1 LQIAI
6 RTLIE
11 EMMMAYPTPDQAQ
24 SRPHPRRTM
33 SHGMTMALVTAAF
46 AAGGLLLPG
55 LGAGTAQAQVKA
67 DPYRWCADFG
77 GRGGGGTS
85 CYYTS
90 FEQCRRELV
99 GRGGFCR
106 PNPFYTGA
114 RRTTDGYR
122 NRRHRDRGDY

>member
-1 LQIAI
+1 MAYS
-6 RTLIE
+6 TLI
-11 EMMMAYPTPDQAQ
+11 ASGAAGRRA
-24 SRPHPRRTM
+24 SRM
-33 SHGMTMALVTAAF
+33 SLKRLTMAVLAAVL
-46 AAGGLLLPG
+46 ATGSLLLPG
-55 LGAGTAQAQVKA
+55 LGTTAARAQVGP

-90 FEQCRRELV
+90 FAQCQRELL

-114 RRTTDGYR
+114 RRTTDGSG
-122 NRRHRDRGDY
+122 RRHYRERSPY

>member
-1 LQIAI
+1 
-6 RTLIE
+6 
-11 EMMMAYPTPDQAQ
+11 M
-24 SRPHPRRTM
+24 
-33 SHGMTMALVTAAF
+33 LVLAF
-46 AAGGLLLPG
+46 GAGGLLPG
-55 LGAGTAQAQVKA
+55 LGTTAARAQTGP

-90 FEQCRRELV
+90 FEQCRRELI

-114 RRTTDGYR
+114 RHATDGR
-122 NRRHRDRGDY
+122 GKRRYHRRDY

>member
-1 LQIAI
+1 MTDIHILQAG
-6 RTLIE
+6 RSSG
-11 EMMMAYPTPDQAQ
+11 
-24 SRPHPRRTM
+24 SRLRR
-33 SHGMTMALVTAAF
+33 GWTMAVMAVMAVLATAL
-46 AAGGLLLPG
+46 GSMLLPG
-55 LGAGTAQAQVKA
+55 LGPTAAQAQVRG

-90 FEQCRRELV
+90 FEQCRRELI

-114 RRTTDGYR
+114 RGTTRSHGRYH
-122 NRRHRDRGDY
+122 RRDY

>member
-1 LQIAI
+1 
-6 RTLIE
+6 
-11 EMMMAYPTPDQAQ
+11 MAYSTPVPAK
-24 SRPHPRRTM
+24 SRPRTRRTWRQ
-33 SHGMTMALVTAAF
+33 GMTMAVLAAAF
-46 AAGGLLLPG
+46 GAGGLLLPG
-55 LGAGTAQAQVKA
+55 VGTGTAQAQVRG

-114 RRTTDGYR
+114 RHATDGYG
-122 NRRHRDRGDY
+122 NRRYRDHRDY